1 MDIKLV
7 VAVTDGDW
15 FKTLRQKPHLEE
27 VNFWAPSGTN
37 FKALQPGELF
47 LFKLHAPYN
56 VIVGGGVFAYAN
68 VMPCSLAWEAFG
80 EANGA
85 ETLQEMRNRI
95 SRYRNVDPSEP
106 SDYKIGCRILTQP
119 FFFEASEFVDVPST
133 WSPNIVSL
141 KTFSTGDSDG
151 RALWDAVN
159 GRLEYRQPTS
169 VSANPAGI
177 VAEPSG
183 LLAGQT
189 LYGKPQLVKPR
200 LGQGAFRALVTD
212 LYDRRCAV
220 TRERTLPALDAAH
233 IRPYSEG
240 GIHEARNGLLLRRDI
255 HGLFDSGYVT
265 VTPDLHFEVSGQ
277 VREEFENGRD
287 YYALHGKQ
295 IVVPRNAVDQPSTE
309 VLSWHNERIYRG

>member
-15 FKTLRQKPHLEE
+15 FKTLRQKPHLDE
-27 VNFWAPSGTN
+27 VNFWAPSTTN
-37 FKALQPGELF
+37 FKALRPGELF

-56 VIVGGGVFAYAN
+56 VIVGGGIFTYAN
-68 VMPCSLAWEAFG
+68 NMPCSLAWEAFG

-85 ETLQEMRNRI
+85 TTLQEMRAQI
-95 SRYRNVDPSEP
+95 SHYFDAQPNDL
-106 SDYKIGCRILTQP
+106 SDFMIGCRILTQP
-119 FFFEASEFVDVPST
+119 FFFNASEFIDVPST
-133 WSPNIVSL
+133 WSPNIVSF
-141 KTFSTGDSDG
+141 KTYRTSEPDG
-151 RALWDAVN
+151 LELWNAVN
-159 GRLEYRQPTS
+159 ARLEFRQPTS
-169 VSANPAGI
+169 VPADPKGI
-177 VAEPSG
+177 VAEHTG
-183 LLAGQT
+183 LLAGQS

-200 LGQGAFRALVTD
+200 LGQGAFRTLVTD

-233 IRPYSEG
+233 IRPFSDG
-240 GIHEARNGLLLRRDI
+240 GLHEASNGLLLRRDI

-287 YYALHGKQ
+287 YYAMHGNK
-295 IVVPRNAVDQPSTE
+295 IVVPKKVSDQPDTE
-309 VLSWHNERIYRG
+309 VLSWHNEKIYKG